1 MAHLYKDYIFKDACL
16 ICLPVMLSSA
26 KEQRVQA
33 LMLTLVDL
41 NLMVLDL
48 DLMYIP
54 STHLVHF

>member
-1 MAHLYKDYIFKDACL
+1 MAHLYKDYIFKDAYL
-16 ICLPVMLSSA
+16 ICLSVMLSSA

-54 STHLVHF
+54 